1 MCIRDRYGRF
11 LVEGPQ
17 AVREAVRHAPDDVQ
31 DLYLSLAS
39 ADRYPEIVGDAA
51 VRGVPLQLG
60 TPEVLEAMSPD
71 AQGVVAVVRIRPA
84 SLASAL
90 AGLSLI
96 HISEPTR

>member
-1 MCIRDRYGRF
+1 VDARTEPALTNPRAERVKAVRALSGRSARDRYGRF

-51 VRGVPLQLG
+51 C
-60 TPEVLEAMSPD
+60 
-71 AQGVVAVVRIRPA
+71 AVSRCSWGPPRC
-84 SLASAL
+84 L
-90 AGLSLI
+90 
-96 HISEPTR
+96 RR